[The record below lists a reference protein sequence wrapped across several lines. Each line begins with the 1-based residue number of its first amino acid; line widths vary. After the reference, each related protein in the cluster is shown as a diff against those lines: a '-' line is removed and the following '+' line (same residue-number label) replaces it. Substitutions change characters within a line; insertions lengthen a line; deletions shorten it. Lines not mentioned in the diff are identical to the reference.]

1 MLSLLIKRRRFFTAL
16 ALHFAGE
23 DGGRGRAAGSR
34 GREQESE
41 CAVAFGVWTI
51 EPTGGS
57 TARSTPACTLGVQVI
72 KCKQKLLRAYN
83 KHALHLFLW
92 SLIFTILVPVLLMT
106 FFLFF
111 KKNET
116 FQQKKKMHGSL
127 RSEPYRKCSICSV
140 DCRLQSTLRAL
151 SFENWLHSL
160 NSTEQ
165 HKKTTR
171 QLQHA
176 YKLHIILCLVLC
188 SDLRA

>member
-1 MLSLLIKRRRFFTAL
+1 MGENKNLNALLRLVFGQLNLPEGAL
-16 ALHFAGE
+16 P
-23 DGGRGRAAGSR
+23 
-34 GREQESE
+34 
-41 CAVAFGVWTI
+41 GVLL
-51 EPTGGS
+51 PVPS
-57 TARSTPACTLGVQVI
+57 SCSS

-171 QLQHA
+171 QLQHV
-176 YKLHIILCLVLC
+176 YKLHIILCLVF
-188 SDLRA
+188 